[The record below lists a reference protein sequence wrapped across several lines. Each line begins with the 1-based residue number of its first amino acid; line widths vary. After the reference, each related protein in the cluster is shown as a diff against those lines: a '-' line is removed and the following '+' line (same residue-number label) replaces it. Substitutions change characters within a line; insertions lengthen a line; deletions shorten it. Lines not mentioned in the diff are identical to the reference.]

1 MPDLKAKEGC
11 CEEASLM
18 SKRFYIP
25 CNAPAAFIVK
35 HDGRDEGPYRMCA
48 ACADHNVRNRG
59 GRVVETL
66 SPPPEAA
73 PQTVPPAMQITEYNA
88 TAAGLA
94 DLRGRLANVVY
105 DVTTTAGMDM
115 ARKDRAE
122 VRGLR
127 LALEKKRVEIKAPAL
142 ERSRL
147 IDAEAKLLTAQ
158 LEALETPIDEAIK
171 REERRKEEA
180 RAEKERVER
189 NRVIDIRGR
198 IDSMARIP
206 LLLAGAS
213 SSRLAKAAEDLEA
226 QPVTTETY
234 QEFLDEA
241 LNVKRVVMRQIGD
254 AFTAKLAEEQEAAR
268 LKAER
273 EAFEAERAAEAKRQE
288 EAKAEADRLE
298 RQRLARIE
306 AEDMERRAKA
316 ADEEREARQAREKA
330 DAEAKALR
338 EAEDARVRDE
348 HAREAARIET
358 ARKEVI
364 ARQEEE
370 RETERRRLATQRE
383 EQEAKHAAQV
393 RIDQAQQVEREAIVA
408 ENERLAAV
416 NARNE
421 KINAARRSNAKQALV
436 DIMGICRNDDISDVD
451 ARYEI
456 GLIAEGTLR
465 PAVKEQRA
473 AA

>member
-1 MPDLKAKEGC
+1 MTEDTKSTGIIE
-11 CEEASLM
+11 
-18 SKRFYIP
+18 F
-25 CNAPAAFIVK
+25 
-35 HDGRDEGPYRMCA
+35 DE
-48 ACADHNVRNRG
+48 
-59 GRVVETL
+59 
-66 SPPPEAA
+66 
-73 PQTVPPAMQITEYNA
+73 I
-88 TAAGLA
+88 AGAVAELVH
-94 DLRGRLANVVY
+94 RHANVVF
-105 DVTTTAGMDM
+105 DCAVSESFKA
-115 ARKDRAE
+115 AIVARAE
-122 VRGLR
+122 LRTVRVNVEKVRVAKKEFYLVEGR
-127 LALEKKRVEIKAPAL
+127 KVDALAKE
-142 ERSRL
+142 
-147 IDAEAKLLTAQ
+147 LTAQ
-158 LEALETPIDEAIK
+158 LTPHEDRIDAQIK
-171 REERRKEEA
+171 KEERRKEEA
-180 RAEKERVER
+180 RAEKERIER
-189 NRVIDIRGR
+189 NRVIEIRAR
-198 IDSMARIP
+198 VDAMARIP
-206 LLLAGAS
+206 LLLTGAS
-213 SSRLAKAAEDLEA
+213 SAKLAKAAEDLEA
-226 QPVTTETY
+226 QPVTAETY

-254 AFTAKLAEEQEAAR
+254 AFTAKLAEEHEAQR
-268 LKAER
+268 LKVER
-273 EAFEAERAAEAKRQE
+273 EAFEAERAAEAKRIAD
-288 EAKAEADRLE
+288 AKAVADAAKI
-298 RQRLARIE
+298 QRLARIE

-330 DAEAKALR
+330 DEAARIAR

-436 DIMGICRNDDISDVD
+436 DIMGICRNDDIGDVD